1 MEEMYMETSTYVVV
15 KLKEDELKDLKV
27 EDWLR
32 LKENDQFSLRKKVYG
47 ENDFL
52 EIKINEEEYKP
63 TPFTYINVMRYLSC
77 FELREL
83 FDYLTCLDGATVD
96 RVIHFNDEQIFEH
109 DGQKM
114 GFVLSKYTSN
124 NSPAVQIVCVD
135 EENNSEEL
143 YGTLSINLEEFGIKN
158 TIDKIA
164 IHHYYTDENDV
175 SYDILNNFIDM
186 YCHKQFVKI
195 QYGFAQS
202 VIVYLNDIKEIPIE
216 PGLSYDDFE

>member
-83 FDYLTCLDGATVD
+83 FDYLVSLDNAAEENNI
-96 RVIHFNDEQIFEH
+96 IHFDDNQIFEYN
-109 DGQKM
+109 GEKM
-114 GFVLSKYTSN
+114 GFVLSKYHSN
-124 NSPAVQIVCVD
+124 NSPAINIVYVN
-135 EENNSEEL
+135 ENNESEEL
-143 YGTLSINLEEFGIKN
+143 YGTLTVNLEEYNIEN
-158 TIDKIA
+158 TRNELE
-164 IHHYYTDENDV
+164 IHHYYMEEPQDEIVNQ
-175 SYDILNNFIDM
+175 FIEM
-186 YCHKQFVKI
+186 YCINSVKI
-195 QYGFAQS
+195 QYGFAES
-202 VIVYLNDIKEIPIE
+202 VMVRLRNIEDVPIA
-216 PGLSYDDFE
+216 PGLSYEDFN